1 MDESMHWLLSI
12 VALVLWA
19 FTVVGV
25 YIFLVKPHMRELDE
39 MTPEE
44 RAKILETR
52 RQREAKLTRMG
63 L

>member
-1 MDESMHWLLSI
+1 MNESMHWLLSLL
-12 VALVLWA
+12 ALILWV

-25 YIFLVKPHMRELDE
+25 YLFLVKPHMRELDE
-39 MTPEE
+39 MSDEK

-52 RQREAKLTRMG
+52 RQRDAKLTRKG

>member
-1 MDESMHWLLSI
+1 MHWLLSI